1 MNDYRYYHYK
11 RRGFNF
17 DGFTITK
24 REIIASISIIAV
36 MLLIGVLIS
45 SKISEHQMDKNEVY
59 NKAVKIEDDEL
70 FQYGMDTNV
79 GNAFVYGDL
88 EAVDTVSY
96 PEIGEEYLYVEKVE
110 EWYERHEEWVT
121 YEDEDGNEY
130 QELEVWYEW
139 DVQNRESKHS
149 EEISFCGVKFPYY
162 KINMN
167 SLSSNYIETINGER
181 TYSWYSGEFVKVRY
195 RYYGISTKHTGT
207 IFTDLRDKTISDNT
221 RFYKDMTIDE
231 TVERLESGGGV
242 VIFWIIWIILIGLCV
257 FGFYYIDNRWLE

>member
-70 FQYGMDTNV
+70 FQYGMNTNV

-88 EAVDTVSY
+88 EAVDTVTY
-96 PEIGEEYLYVEKVE
+96 PEIGGEYMYVEKIK
-110 EWYERHEEWVT
+110 ERYTMHTRQVAHTRTVNGKTQT
-121 YEDEDGNEY
+121 YYTTETYWTWDYAGSED
-130 QELEVWYEW
+130 
-139 DVQNRESKHS
+139 KICK
-149 EEISFCGVKFPYY
+149 EISFLGHTFSSN
-162 KINMN
+162 KINLP
-167 SLSSNYIETINGER
+167 SEEYIDTIYESSHI
-181 TYSWYSGEFVKVRY
+181 RY
-195 RYYGISTKHTGT
+195 KYYGVSTKHTGT

-221 RFYKDMTIDE
+221 RFYKNMTIDE
-231 TVERLESGGGV
+231 TVECLESGGGLI
-242 VIFWIIWIILIGLCV
+242 IFWIVWIILIGLCV

>member
-24 REIIASISIIAV
+24 REIIASISIIAI

-45 SKISEHQMDKNEVY
+45 SKISEHQMDKNEMY
-59 NKAVKIEDDEL
+59 NKAVKIEDGEL

-88 EAVDTVSY
+88 EAVDTVTY
-96 PEIGEEYLYVEKVE
+96 PEIGGEYMYVEKIK
-110 EWYERHEEWVT
+110 ERYTMHTRQVAHTRTVNGKTKT
-121 YEDEDGNEY
+121 YYTTETYWTWDYAGSED
-130 QELEVWYEW
+130 
-139 DVQNRESKHS
+139 KTCK
-149 EEISFCGVKFPYY
+149 EISFLGHTFSSN
-162 KINMN
+162 KINLP
-167 SLSSNYIETINGER
+167 SEEYIDTIYESSH
-181 TYSWYSGEFVKVRY
+181 VRY
-195 RYYGISTKHTGT
+195 KYYGVNTKYTGT

-221 RFYKDMTIDE
+221 RFYKNMTIDE
-231 TVERLESGGGV
+231 TVERLESGGGLI
-242 VIFWIIWIILIGLCV
+242 IFWIVWIILIGLCV